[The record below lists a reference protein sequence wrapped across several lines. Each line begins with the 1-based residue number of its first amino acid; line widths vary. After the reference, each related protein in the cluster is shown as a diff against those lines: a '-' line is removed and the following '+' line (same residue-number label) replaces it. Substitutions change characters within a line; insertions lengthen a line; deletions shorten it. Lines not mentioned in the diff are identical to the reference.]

1 MHNCKRITIFVEQFK
16 THIMIY
22 TTDFLNALRHFE
34 SVAKKTYL
42 TIEMKIEAKKDLL
55 NELEKLKGE
64 INEVDLGEETP
75 ELFEGTN
82 NALNNL

>member
-1 MHNCKRITIFVEQFK
+1 
-16 THIMIY
+16 
-22 TTDFLNALRHFE
+22 
-34 SVAKKTYL
+34 
-42 TIEMKIEAKKDLL
+42 MKIEAKKDLL

-75 ELFEGTN
+75 ELFEGVN

>member
-1 MHNCKRITIFVEQFK
+1 
-16 THIMIY
+16 MIY
-22 TTDFLNALRHFE
+22 TTDFLNALRNFE